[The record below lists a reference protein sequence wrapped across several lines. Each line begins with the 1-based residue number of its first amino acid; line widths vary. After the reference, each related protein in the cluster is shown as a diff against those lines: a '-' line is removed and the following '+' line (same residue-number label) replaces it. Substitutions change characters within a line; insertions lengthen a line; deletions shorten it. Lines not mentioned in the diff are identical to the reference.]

1 MFKLEG
7 CNLNTLFIFACEWHG
22 ISGSLV
28 ELAQLGACQR
38 LRNAQL
44 MQEVRRAR
52 DSAISEHTP
61 FGPLH
66 ETIQVP
72 CKSGTSFDLEVQKA
86 CAIGPPTYLGRV
98 SFSSLV
104 A

>member
-1 MFKLEG
+1 MK
-7 CNLNTLFIFACEWHG
+7 
-22 ISGSLV
+22 
-28 ELAQLGACQR
+28 
-38 LRNAQL
+38 
-44 MQEVRRAR
+44 EVRRAR

-72 CKSGTSFDLEVQKA
+72 CKSHGGTFDLEVQEA
-86 CAIGPPTYLGRV
+86 GATGPPTYLGRI